1 MQARWNVYCF
11 DYARYLELR
20 PRLRAAATADA
31 FASLFASFSEEPEGE
46 AIAQAVLDQT
56 LTLEEARNALA
67 LALCCVGDPLP
78 LDATFPRFLAALAR
92 RNGAEDAAEALGALV
107 SGGKPVDAW
116 LASPDGIVGWL
127 IPDETQALYSGLA
140 PLLGKRGRSMAR
152 VGRTSRRRVR
162 RGGLVGTL
170 VSFVRHLF
178 NSGPQPDDLLR
189 LLGYLLAD
197 AQAGGYGLA
206 VTPA

>member
-20 PRLRAAATADA
+20 PRLRSAATADA
-31 FASLFASFSEEPEGE
+31 FAALAEGPEGD
-46 AIAQAVLDQT
+46 AIAQAVLEQT
-56 LTLEEARNALA
+56 LTLEEARNALVT
-67 LALCCVGDPLP
+67 ALCCVGDPLP

-107 SGGKPVDAW
+107 SGGKPVEAW
-116 LASPDGIVGWL
+116 LTAPDGIIGCL
-127 IPDETQALYSGLA
+127 TPDETATLYRSYV
-140 PLLGKRGRSMAR
+140 PLTSRRGRSMAR
-152 VGRTSRRRVR
+152 VGRTGGRRVR
-162 RGGLVGTL
+162 RGGLVGAL

-178 NSGPQPDDLLR
+178 NSGPQPDDVLR
-189 LLGYLLAD
+189 LLGQLLED
-197 AQAGGYGLA
+197 AHKQNYGLA

>member
-20 PRLRAAATADA
+20 PRLRSAVAADA
-31 FASLFASFSEEPEGE
+31 FASLLEGPEGK
-46 AIAQAVLDQT
+46 AIEQAVSEQT
-56 LTLEEARNALA
+56 LTPEEARNALVT
-67 LALCCVGDPLP
+67 ALCCVGDPLP
-78 LDATFPRFLAALAR
+78 LDAKFPRFLAALAR

-107 SGGKPVDAW
+107 SGGKPVEAW
-116 LASPDGIVGWL
+116 LNAPDGIIGWL
-127 IPDETQALYSGLA
+127 TPDETQALYRSYS
-140 PLLGKRGRSMAR
+140 PLTGRRVRSMAR
-152 VGRTSRRRVR
+152 VGRASGRRIR
-162 RGGLVGTL
+162 RGGLVGVI

-189 LLGYLLAD
+189 LLGHLLKD
-197 AQAGGYGLA
+197 AQEQGYGLA

>member
-20 PRLRAAATADA
+20 PRLRSALTADA
-31 FASLFASFSEEPEGE
+31 FLALAEGPEGE
-46 AIAQAVLDQT
+46 AIAQAVLEET
-56 LTLEEARNALA
+56 LTPEEARNALVT
-67 LALCCVGDPLP
+67 ALCCVGDPLP

-107 SGGKPVDAW
+107 SGGKPVEAW
-116 LASPDGIVGWL
+116 LNAPDGVLGWL
-127 IPDETQALYSGLA
+127 TPDETRALYHSYA
-140 PLLGKRGRSMAR
+140 PLTGRRGRSMAR
-152 VGRTSRRRVR
+152 VGRASRRRVR
-162 RGGLVGTL
+162 RGGLVGAVT
-170 VSFVRHLF
+170 SFVRHLF

-189 LLGYLLAD
+189 LLGYLIEEANK
-197 AQAGGYGLA
+197 QNYGLA

>member
-31 FASLFASFSEEPEGE
+31 FAALSEGPEGE
-46 AIAQAVLDQT
+46 AIAQAVLEQT
-56 LTLEEARNALA
+56 LAPEEARNALV
-67 LALCCVGDPLP
+67 LALCCAGDPLP

-92 RNGAEDAAEALGALV
+92 RNGAEDAAETLGALV
-107 SGGKPVDAW
+107 SGGKPVEAW
-116 LASPDGIVGWL
+116 LNAPDGIFGW
-127 IPDETQALYSGLA
+127 ITPEETQALYRSYS
-140 PLLGKRGRSMAR
+140 PLIGRRGRSMAR
-152 VGRTSRRRVR
+152 VGRASARRVR
-162 RGGLVGTL
+162 RGGLVGVV
-170 VSFVRHLF
+170 VSFIRHLF

-189 LLGYLLAD
+189 LLGHLLAD
-197 AQAGGYGLA
+197 AYAQNYGLA